1 MDWCLSFSS
10 LNTYEYS
17 EIKISVYV
25 FCRLMMGKGEPMSLV
40 QELDTMLDQLGYFED
55 NVGFNFVNSLENLLW
70 AFERRATASWVFQLA
85 IRKSVYRHD
94 IFRYSSHDL
103 FYTIQVNFV
112 NFMFTNFGIILSE
125 FPLSEN
131 FFFFSSFW
139 RNNVNFYSQKGKAD
153 GV

>member
-1 MDWCLSFSS
+1 
-10 LNTYEYS
+10 
-17 EIKISVYV
+17 
-25 FCRLMMGKGEPMSLV
+25 MGKGEPMSLV
-40 QELDTMLDQLGYFED
+40 QELDTMLDQLGSFED
-55 NVGFNFVNSLENLLW
+55 NVAFNFVNSLENLLW

-94 IFRYSSHDL
+94 IFRYSSHNL

-131 FFFFSSFW
+131 FFIFFFLE
-139 RNNVNFYSQKGKAD
+139 K
-153 GV
+153 